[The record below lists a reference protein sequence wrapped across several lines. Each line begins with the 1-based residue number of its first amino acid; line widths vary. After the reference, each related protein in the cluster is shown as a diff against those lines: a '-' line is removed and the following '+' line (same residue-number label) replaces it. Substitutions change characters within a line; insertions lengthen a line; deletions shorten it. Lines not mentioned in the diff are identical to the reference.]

1 MGDFGVALKEL
12 LVEVLFWMLV
22 TSLYLGGV
30 GAEGRTKWLEEES
43 RLVHLFCESVV

>member
-1 MGDFGVALKEL
+1 
-12 LVEVLFWMLV
+12 MLV

-43 RLVHLFCESVV
+43 RLVHLFVRVWFEVEQVEREFVA